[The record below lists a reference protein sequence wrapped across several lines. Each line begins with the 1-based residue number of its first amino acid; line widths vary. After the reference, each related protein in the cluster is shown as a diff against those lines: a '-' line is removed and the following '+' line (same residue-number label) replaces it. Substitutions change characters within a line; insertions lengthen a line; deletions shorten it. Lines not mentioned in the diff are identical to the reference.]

1 MKNLLMGLAL
11 MSIGCVE
18 SVPASDAGTDT
29 GREACRV
36 QGVVCETDR
45 PGTVCCRGLC
55 LAPVDCPECSP
66 FIEAVDTRRD
76 VFAGYDGGCSV
87 P

>member
-18 SVPASDAGTDT
+18 SVPASDAGGDAA
-29 GREACRV
+29 REVCAV
-36 QGVVCETDR
+36 SGVVCETAR

-55 LAPVDCPECSP
+55 LPPVDCRDCVP
-66 FIEAVDTRRD
+66 FSEGADTGRD
-76 VFAGYDGGCSV
+76 VFVGFDAGCSV